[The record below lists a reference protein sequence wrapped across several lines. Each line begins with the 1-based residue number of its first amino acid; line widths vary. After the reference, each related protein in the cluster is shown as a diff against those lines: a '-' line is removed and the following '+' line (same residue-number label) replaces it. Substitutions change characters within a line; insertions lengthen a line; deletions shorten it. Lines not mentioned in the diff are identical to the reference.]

1 MSWFVNCKIKCSWP
15 ITSRTLNLVQNYLQ
29 NSKHRTKNCTS
40 YSLWEEI
47 FSGVS
52 PGSIMGPLLF
62 NIFLYDLFWTI
73 ESNYFAIYA
82 DDTTP
87 YVTGKKA
94 KEIVSK
100 IKAITQ
106 KIFTWFVQ
114 NKMKANLNKC
124 SLLISINDAFNSKI
138 SETVI
143 LNLNSKRLLGVTFDF
158 NL

>member
-1 MSWFVNCKIKCSWP
+1 MIEKWKDAVEKKSLWSFSHTFIESIRLYMSWFINLKIKCLWP

-29 NSKHRTKNCTS
+29 NCKHRTKNCTS

-47 FSGVS
+47 FSGVLQ
-52 PGSIMGPLLF
+52 GSIMGPLLF

-94 KEIVSK
+94 KGIVSK

-106 KIFTWFVQ
+106 K
-114 NKMKANLNKC
+114 
-124 SLLISINDAFNSKI
+124 
-138 SETVI
+138 
-143 LNLNSKRLLGVTFDF
+143 
-158 NL
+158 